1 MFEGSSMMG
10 TNYILEKS
18 LDVESLRKK
27 VIADNVANVD
37 VPHFKRSEVNFESE
51 LKRALDNNKY
61 TNENRVPALITDNRH
76 IPFFV
81 EWDIKSVQPRINLDY
96 STSMRNDGNNV
107 DIEKEMVDAAKNKM
121 RYDALV
127 AALNHNFK
135 MIKLAT
141 RTA

>member
-1 MFEGSSMMG
+1 
-10 TNYILEKS
+10 
-18 LDVESLRKK
+18 
-27 VIADNVANVD
+27 
-37 VPHFKRSEVNFESE
+37 
-51 LKRALDNNKY
+51 
-61 TNENRVPALITDNRH
+61 
-76 IPFFV
+76 
-81 EWDIKSVQPRINLDY
+81 
-96 STSMRNDGNNV
+96 MRNDGNNV